1 MKNLLDKWRKYFYAA
16 GLFSFFISMLQLT
29 FSIYMMAIYDKV
41 LTSYSMPTLLTLTIG
56 ALFAYVVMGF
66 LDFLRSRVLV
76 RVGVDMD
83 RELSRPVFAE
93 TLKDSCRLHRSGYTQ
108 GLRDIN
114 TLRNFC
120 GGNAIFFI
128 FDIPAFPLF
137 LLVIFLLHPLLGYTA
152 IAGNLVII
160 GLGILQERMT
170 HGRLNQATAASN
182 MSQGILG
189 AGLRNAEVVGSM
201 GMLPGLLK
209 SWNAKNDEVIRLQTE
224 ASDKAGLLQ
233 AMSRS
238 WRQMMQVLVYGIG
251 AYLVLRGQMT
261 AGMIIAASILMGRA
275 MSPIEQAMATWRMSI
290 DARESYRRLDNLLK
304 SAPPRETMDL
314 PTPEGKLVAEGVS
327 LGIAAGGGNK
337 VILNNVGFSLEP
349 GEVMAII
356 GPSAAGKS
364 SLCRVILGIWPSAA
378 GKVRLDGADVY
389 EWEAE
394 KLGPYIGYL
403 PQDVELF
410 PGTISTNIARLGEP
424 DAEQVVAA
432 ATLAGVHEMIL
443 ALPNGYDT
451 DIGEAGRNLSGGQRQ
466 RVGLARALYGD
477 PKLVILDEPNSN
489 LDDAGEAALMNA
501 LAQLRNRKVTT
512 IMVTHKV
519 SMLAA
524 VNKILVLAAG
534 QVAMF
539 GPRDEVL
546 GRLMQQRQPQAQPGA
561 GTAKVATATA

>member
-16 GLFSFFISMLQLT
+16 GLFSFFISLLQLT

-41 LTSYSMPTLLTLTIG
+41 LTSYSMPTLVTLTVG
-56 ALFAYVVMGF
+56 ALFAYLVMG
-66 LDFLRSRVLV
+66 LLEFLRSRVLV

-93 TLKDSCRLHRSGYTQ
+93 TLKDSCRLQRSGYTQ

-114 TLRNFC
+114 TLRNFF

-170 HGRLNQATAASN
+170 HKRLNQATVASN
-182 MSQGILG
+182 GCQSILG

-238 WRQMMQVLVYGIG
+238 WRQVMQVLVYGIG

-304 SAPPRETMDL
+304 NTQSQEKMDL
-314 PTPEGKLVAEGVS
+314 PVPQGKLVAEKVS
-327 LGIAAGGGNK
+327 LEVAK
-337 VILNNVGFSLEP
+337 KPILNDINFSLEP

-364 SLCRVILGIWPSAA
+364 SLCRVILGIWPSSG
-378 GKVRLDGADVY
+378 GKVRLDGSDVY

-410 PGTISTNIARLGEP
+410 PGSVSTNIARLGEP

-466 RVGLARALYGD
+466 RIGLARALYGD

-489 LDDAGEAALMNA
+489 LDDAGEMALMQS
-501 LAQLRNRKVTT
+501 LAQLKSRNVTT

-524 VNKILVLAAG
+524 VNKILVLTAG
-534 QVAMF
+534 QVATF

-546 GRLMQQRQPQAQPGA
+546 ARLMQQRQPQAQPGVGA
-561 GTAKVATATA
+561 VKAATATA

>member
-1 MKNLLDKWRKYFYAA
+1 MKDLLYKWRKYFYAA
-16 GLFSFFISMLQLT
+16 GLFSFFISLLQLT
-29 FSIYMMAIYDKV
+29 FSVYMMAIYDKV
-41 LTSYSMPTLLTLTIG
+41 LTSYSMPTLITLTIG
-56 ALFAYVVMGF
+56 ALFAYVVMGL

-83 RELSRPVFAE
+83 RELSRPVFSE
-93 TLKDSCRLHRSGYTQ
+93 TIKESCRLQRTGYTQ

-114 TLRNFC
+114 TLRNFF

-152 IAGNLVII
+152 IAGNVVII
-160 GLGILQERMT
+160 ILGILQERTT
-170 HGRLNQATAASN
+170 HGRLSRATAASN
-182 MSQGILG
+182 QGQGLLA
-189 AGLRNAEVVGSM
+189 AGLRNAEVVSSM
-201 GMLPGLLK
+201 GMLPGLLRN
-209 SWNAKNDEVIRLQTE
+209 WNAKNDEVIRLQTE
-224 ASDKAGLLQ
+224 ASDQAGLLQ

-238 WRQMMQVLVYGIG
+238 WRQAMQVLVYGIG
-251 AYLVLRGQMT
+251 AYLVLRGEMT

-290 DARESYRRLDNLLK
+290 DARESYNRLDTLLK
-304 SAPPRETMDL
+304 TTKTLEKMDL
-314 PTPEGKLVAEGVS
+314 PAPQGRLEAETVS
-327 LGIAAGGGNK
+327 LAVANK
-337 VILNNVGFSLEP
+337 PILNSVSFSLEP

-364 SLCRVILGIWPSAA
+364 SLCRVILGIWPSMG
-378 GKVRLDGADVY
+378 GKVRLDGSDVF

-394 KLGPYIGYL
+394 KLGPHIGYL

-410 PGTISTNIARLGEP
+410 PGTVSANIARLGEP

-443 ALPNGYDT
+443 GLPNGYDT

-466 RVGLARALYGD
+466 RIGLARALYGN

-489 LDDAGEAALMNA
+489 LDDAGEAALMQA
-501 LAQLRNRKVTT
+501 LAQLKSRKVTT

-524 VNKILVLAAG
+524 VNKILLLTAG

-546 GRLMQQRQPQAQPGA
+546 SRLMQQRQPQAQPGA
-561 GTAKVATATA
+561 GGAKVATVNA

>member
-1 MKNLLDKWRKYFYAA
+1 MKDLLNKWRKFFYAA
-16 GLFSFFISMLQLT
+16 GLFSFFISLLQLT

-41 LTSYSMPTLLTLTIG
+41 LTSYSMPTLVTLTVG
-56 ALFAYVVMGF
+56 ALFAYVVMG
-66 LDFLRSRVLV
+66 LLEFLRSRVLV

-93 TLKDSCRLHRSGYTQ
+93 TLRESCRLQRTGYTQ

-114 TLRNFC
+114 TLRNFF

-137 LLVIFLLHPLLGYTA
+137 LLVIFLLHPILGLTA

-160 GLGILQERMT
+160 VLGILQERLT
-170 HGRLNQATAASN
+170 HGRLNSATLASN
-182 MSQGILG
+182 QGQGILT

-201 GMLPGLLK
+201 GMLPGLLRA
-209 SWNAKNDEVIRLQTE
+209 WNARNDEVIRFQTE

-238 WRQMMQVLVYGIG
+238 WRQVMQVLVYGVG
-251 AYLVLRGQMT
+251 AYLVLRGEMT

-290 DARESYRRLDNLLK
+290 DAREAYQRLDTLLK
-304 SAPPRETMDL
+304 ATKPQETMDL
-314 PTPEGKLVAEGVS
+314 PVPQGRLVAEGVT
-327 LGIAAGGGNK
+327 LVTPQGGGNK
-337 VILNNVGFSLEP
+337 TILNNVSFALEP

-364 SLCRVILGIWPSAA
+364 SLCRVILGIWPSMG
-378 GKVRLDGADVY
+378 GKVRLDGADVFQ
-389 EWEAE
+389 WEAE

-410 PGTISTNIARLGEP
+410 PGTVSANIARLG
-424 DAEQVVAA
+424 DADPEQVVAA
-432 ATLAGVHEMIL
+432 ATLAGIHEMIL
-443 ALPNGYDT
+443 ALPKGYDT
-451 DIGEAGRNLSGGQRQ
+451 EIGEAGRNLSGGQRQ
-466 RVGLARALYGD
+466 RIGLARALYGN
-477 PKLVILDEPNSN
+477 PKLIILDEPNSN
-489 LDDAGEAALMNA
+489 LDDAGEAALMQA
-501 LAQLRNRKVTT
+501 LAKLKEHQATT

-524 VNKILVLAAG
+524 VNKVLLLTGG

-546 GRLMQQRQPQAQPGA
+546 ARLMQQNPAAPSA
-561 GTAKVATATA
+561 GPARVATATA

>member
-1 MKNLLDKWRKYFYAA
+1 
-16 GLFSFFISMLQLT
+16 
-29 FSIYMMAIYDKV
+29 V
-41 LTSYSMPTLLTLTIG
+41 
-56 ALFAYVVMGF
+56 
-66 LDFLRSRVLV
+66 
-76 RVGVDMD
+76 
-83 RELSRPVFAE
+83 
-93 TLKDSCRLHRSGYTQ
+93 
-108 GLRDIN
+108 
-114 TLRNFC
+114 
-120 GGNAIFFI
+120 
-128 FDIPAFPLF
+128 
-137 LLVIFLLHPLLGYTA
+137 
-152 IAGNLVII
+152 
-160 GLGILQERMT
+160 LGILQERMT
-170 HGRLNQATAASN
+170 HGRLNRATTASN
-182 MSQGILG
+182 QCQSLLG

-201 GMLPGLLK
+201 GMLPGLL
-209 SWNAKNDEVIRLQTE
+209 STWNTKNNEVIQLQTE

-238 WRQMMQVLVYGIG
+238 WRQVMQVLVYGIG

-290 DARESYRRLDNLLK
+290 DAREAYRRLDTLLK
-304 SAPPRETMDL
+304 NTKPREKMDL
-314 PTPEGKLVAEGVS
+314 PIPQGKLVAENVS
-327 LGIAAGGGNK
+327 LGVANK
-337 VILNNVGFSLEP
+337 PILNNVSFSLEP
-349 GEVMAII
+349 GEIMAII

-364 SLCRVILGIWPSAA
+364 SLCRVILGIWPSMG
-378 GKVRLDGADVY
+378 GKVRLDGSDVF

-394 KLGPYIGYL
+394 KLGPHIGYL

-410 PGTISTNIARLGEP
+410 PGTVSANIARLGEP

-443 ALPNGYDT
+443 GLPNGYDT

-466 RVGLARALYGD
+466 RLGLARALYGN

-489 LDDAGEAALMNA
+489 LDDAGEAALMQT
-501 LAQLRNRKVTT
+501 LAQLKSRKVTT

-524 VNKILVLAAG
+524 ANKILLLTAG

-546 GRLMQQRQPQAQPGA
+546 SRLMQQRQPQAQQGA
-561 GTAKVATATA
+561 AAVKVATVNA